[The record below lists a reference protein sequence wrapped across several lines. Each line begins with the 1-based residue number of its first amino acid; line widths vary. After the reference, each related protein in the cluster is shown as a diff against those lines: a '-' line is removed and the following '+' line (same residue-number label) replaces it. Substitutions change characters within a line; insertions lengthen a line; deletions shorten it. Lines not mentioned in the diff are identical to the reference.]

1 MVWYRS
7 DIQGANMRRKILALA
22 VGATALPVVALAQ
35 QSAPTSPQPFTAT
48 LSNNTPLVFG
58 MSVED
63 ASQALNRPLSYV
75 SGSAGNEVFL
85 AIRNAGGSGLIGH
98 NDRLYLQ
105 FRNGKLAGWKGNW
118 SRNWMWQ

>member
-1 MVWYRS
+1 
-7 DIQGANMRRKILALA
+7 MRRRNFLALA
-22 VGATALPVVALAQ
+22 MGAMAWPAIALAQ
-35 QSAPTSPQPFTAT
+35 QSAPASPQPFTAT

-58 MSVED
+58 MGVED
-63 ASQALNRPLSYV
+63 ASQALGRPLSYV
-75 SGSAGNEVFL
+75 SGSSGNEVYL

-105 FRNGKLAGWKGNW
+105 FRNGKLAGWKGDW

>member
-1 MVWYRS
+1 
-7 DIQGANMRRKILALA
+7 MRRQKFLALA
-22 VGATALPVVALAQ
+22 AAATAWPVMAFAQ
-35 QSAPTSPQPFTAT
+35 QSAPADTPRSRPFTAT

-63 ASQALNRPLSYV
+63 ASQALDRPLSYV
-75 SGSAGNEVFL
+75 SGSPGNEVFL

-105 FRNGKLAGWKGNW
+105 FRNGKLAGWKGDW